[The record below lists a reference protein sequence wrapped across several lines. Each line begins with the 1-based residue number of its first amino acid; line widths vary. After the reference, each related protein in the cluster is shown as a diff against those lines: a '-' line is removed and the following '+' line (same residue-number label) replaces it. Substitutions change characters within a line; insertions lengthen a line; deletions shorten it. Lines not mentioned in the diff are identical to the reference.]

1 MSFCDVRPFS
11 FSCPFLAIRQS
22 QSAGTATCRCASSG
36 HGKWPCA
43 MSAMG
48 RRWELNGS
56 WRVSL
61 QLKQFAAYAPLP
73 CVFCVFVRMRFSKRE
88 VFQMLYS
95 VFVHMKAV
103 SHWSS
108 CVLPSWRIWW
118 WGSESYSERHR
129 GELSGADGPLD
140 CAGHHRWESGEGRPG
155 ALWNH
160 QQLLLHWRCE
170 FLRNI
175 SHRRKC
181 FNHSD
186 LCLDHLDYCV
196 VLTGCLHCSPVSHNE
211 GETSPEIQ

>member
-1 MSFCDVRPFS
+1 
-11 FSCPFLAIRQS
+11 
-22 QSAGTATCRCASSG
+22 
-36 HGKWPCA
+36 
-43 MSAMG
+43 MG
-48 RRWELNGS
+48 RRWEINGS

-61 QLKQFAAYAPLP
+61 QLKQFAAYALLP

-118 WGSESYSERHR
+118 WGSESYSKRHR
-129 GELSGADGPLD
+129 GELSGADGPLE

-160 QQLLLHWRCE
+160 QQLLLYWRCE

-181 FNHSD
+181 FIIPFCVWTIWIIVLCWQDASIAHRFHTMREKHPQKFNSRYALLLFGGTVWHFPRNSKETVIPHS
-186 LCLDHLDYCV
+186 
-196 VLTGCLHCSPVSHNE
+196 
-211 GETSPEIQ
+211 